1 MRLLGK
7 SAIVLGIAGAMAL
20 GSMTA
25 SEARSR
31 AWVAG
36 AAGFVAGAAIGA
48 AAANANA
55 GYYQPGYGSYGYHQ
69 PGYNSYGYY
78 DRPATAYT
86 GDPAYAPGYGYY
98 PSDSSYGYNTN
109 SIGPMRERHLDGRDY

>member
-7 SAIVLGIAGAMAL
+7 SAIVLGLAGAMAI

-25 SEARSR
+25 SEARNGR
-31 AWVAG
+31 FIAG
-36 AAGFVAGAAIGA
+36 AAGVAIGA

-55 GYYQPGYGSYGYHQ
+55 AYYGPGYGYGY
-69 PGYNSYGYY
+69 
-78 DRPATAYT
+78 DRAGSAYT
-86 GDPAYAPGYGYY
+86 GDPSYAYGSGYGYSNGYY

-109 SIGPMRERHLDGRDY
+109 TTSPQRERVLTGRDY